1 VPESRQLDALRRSPW
16 LRPVALVASLVAVAV
31 TFEAVA
37 QAGFDTAL
45 QAAVLW
51 AVAGF
56 LVFSVARSRA
66 GSGDHPD

>member
-1 VPESRQLDALRRSPW
+1 
-16 LRPVALVASLVAVAV
+16 VAV